1 MENTSSR
8 TGAARRELARFGFT
22 LIELLTVIAIIS
34 LLIGILVPSLARAR
48 NQAKATAG
56 KAALKAIG
64 DGLELFR
71 NENPGD
77 CPADGF
83 PRSKIG
89 DDPTEPGRQ
98 DIFGA
103 QWLVRYMLGKDYK
116 GYISPK
122 KASRDTVGAA
132 EYEQK
137 NWYDDAVNN
146 DAEHSQAR
154 FQGLNRSPTYVEP
167 DRIKLI
173 RPLHASTGANDPAEG
188 LPNPPDPPQSAGL
201 NVTDRSL
208 EQPVFLDP
216 FGFPI
221 LYYAANVRLAQNAKA
236 AMSSPGYPDSPPG
249 VYALADNGVFTGACT
264 HNFCAYPGW
273 QLGDIEFIPG
283 EYHAIKHHGSYS
295 SPNPDIPDPVG
306 MRTDTNKHTFAQYI
320 LNKSTYNSSSGNV
333 LAPYRKTS
341 FLLITPGVDGIYGTG
356 DDINNFGE

>member
-1 MENTSSR
+1 MTSTSSR
-8 TGAARRELARFGFT
+8 IGAVRRETSRFGFT
-22 LIELLTVIAIIS
+22 LVELLTVIAIIS

-48 NQAKATAG
+48 NAAKATSG

-77 CPADGF
+77 CPGDGF
-83 PRSKIG
+83 PRSKPA

-103 QWLVRYMLGKDYK
+103 QWLVRYMIGKDFK

-122 KASRDTVGAA
+122 KASRDVVGQT

-146 DAEHSQAR
+146 DGEHTQAK
-154 FQGLNRSPTYVEP
+154 FQGLVRSPTYVEP

-173 RPLHASTGANDPAEG
+173 RPYHASTGPDDPEQS
-188 LPNPPDPPQSAGL
+188 LPNHPDPPASAGL
-201 NVTDRSL
+201 NVSERSL
-208 EQPVFLDP
+208 DQPVFLDP

-221 LYYAANVRLAQNAKA
+221 LYYSANVRLAQDPKA
-236 AMSSPGYPDSPPG
+236 AMSTPGFVDSPPG
-249 VYALADNGVFTGACT
+249 IYSLADNGLFTGACSSNLCT
-264 HNFCAYPGW
+264 YQGW
-273 QLGDIEFIPG
+273 QLGDVEFIAG
-283 EYHAIKHHGSYS
+283 EAHAIKHNGTYS
-295 SPNPDIPDPVG
+295 APNPDKPDPVG
-306 MRTDTNKHTFAQYI
+306 MRNETNKHTFAQYI
-320 LNKSTYNSSSGNV
+320 MNKGTYNSSSGNS

-341 FLLITPGVDGIYGTG
+341 FLLVTPGFDGIFGTG